1 MQEQLLAAALAQL
14 ACAGHLWQ
22 CLWTQS
28 TLNERS
34 TQASPLR
41 LSTTRADGPG
51 CASTC
56 SAASPPRSL
65 PLSHVT
71 LRLEAIAA
79 GLWPSPSDAAR
90 DSSLVVRCLHAL
102 LAPAA
107 GDNASSVIAGV
118 YEQLL
123 AKRGALLDGGV
134 AGAGVV
140 LGGSGDG
147 AARSA
152 LRLGLLKSLAA
163 HCRIVME
170 EELSS
175 SLTGQV
181 REKWQ
186 DTL

>member
-1 MQEQLLAAALAQL
+1 MHYLCCPSLA
-14 ACAGHLWQ
+14 
-22 CLWTQS
+22 
-28 TLNERS
+28 
-34 TQASPLR
+34 
-41 LSTTRADGPG
+41 
-51 CASTC
+51 
-56 SAASPPRSL
+56 PRSL

-79 GLWPSPSDAAR
+79 GLWPSPCDAAR
-90 DSSLVVRCLHAL
+90 DASLVVRCLRAL

-107 GDNASSVIAGV
+107 GDNASGVIAGV

-134 AGAGVV
+134 AGVGVV

-152 LRLGLLKSLAA
+152 LRLRLLQSLAA

-170 EELSS
+170 EELAS

-181 REKWQ
+181 RLVWC
-186 DTL
+186 

>member
-1 MQEQLLAAALAQL
+1 
-14 ACAGHLWQ
+14 
-22 CLWTQS
+22 
-28 TLNERS
+28 
-34 TQASPLR
+34 
-41 LSTTRADGPG
+41 
-51 CASTC
+51 
-56 SAASPPRSL
+56 
-65 PLSHVT
+65 
-71 LRLEAIAA
+71 
-79 GLWPSPSDAAR
+79 
-90 DSSLVVRCLHAL
+90 VRCLRTL

-107 GDNASSVIAGV
+107 GDNASGVIAGV

-181 REKWQ
+181 RQECEWWNSMQGPPMQAQADVRCTTCAEVQLMCVESAVHSAAALKEFSSPATPLQ
-186 DTL
+186 AAGMLSQHTAVRL